1 VALAGLDIDKKGD
14 EIMGEVGI
22 TYRILPESP
31 EIDLNE
37 LAKKIRE
44 TAEEKATL
52 QGMQEKPIAFGLNA
66 LLIRVI
72 IEDKEGGPDEIESA
86 LNNIP
91 GVQSVEVMD
100 MSRLL

>member
-1 VALAGLDIDKKGD
+1 
-14 EIMGEVGI
+14 MGEVGI

-31 EIDLNE
+31 ETDLNE
-37 LAKKIRE
+37 LAKKVRE
-44 TAEEKATL
+44 TAEDKAKL

-86 LNNIP
+86 LSNIP